1 MMKPLLLHCHRR
13 MSDQL
18 AAILRLI
25 RRPNKHLPSLIVI
38 AYRYDQNVLLSKRYV
53 IFVLSLNKT
62 SVITLF

>member
-1 MMKPLLLHCHRR
+1 